1 MTMGNSKA
9 IGVAYSDQNIQGAD
23 IVSANN
29 VIANG
34 EIGYAAGNYIQ
45 VTQSSVK
52 TNGVTCNTPS
62 GSIITAN
69 SQLAP
74 GAQAVFTVSC
84 SAVSAKDTVIA
95 SVASGGTLG
104 AYNVFIAAITNG
116 QFTVVIKNSTNN
128 AYSEAVTI
136 NYAILHTQG

>member
-1 MTMGNSKA
+1 MGNSQA
-9 IGVAYSDQNIQGAD
+9 IGVAYSDQNIIGAD

-29 VIANG
+29 VFAIG
-34 EIGYAAGNYIQ
+34 QIGYAAGNYSS
-45 VTQSSVK
+45 VTQ
-52 TNGVTCNTPS
+52 TNNKNTAVTINTPS
-62 GSIITAN
+62 GSIVTAT

-74 GAQAVFTVSC
+74 AAQGVFVVNC
-84 SAVSAKDTVIA
+84 SAVSAKDTVVA

-104 AYNVFIAAITNG
+104 AYNVFVAAIASG

-128 AYSEAVTI
+128 AYSEAVQI